1 MEYKIARERKSMCA
15 VQMKMCAAQRL
26 AGNLRIAARN
36 MNRSI
41 VVAIKALG
49 ALIQDF
55 HREQEIVAP
64 AETVHFLLSS
74 SILRGSK
81 GQASKERNIRSE
93 RAYWLFD
100 ISPTA
105 PIN

>member
-1 MEYKIARERKSMCA
+1 M
-15 VQMKMCAAQRL
+15 QMKMCAAQRL
-26 AGNLRIAARN
+26 AGNLRIAVRN

-55 HREQEIVAP
+55 CREQEIVAP
-64 AETVHFLLSS
+64 GETVHFLLSP

-81 GQASKERNIRSE
+81 GQASKERSIPSE
-93 RAYWLFD
+93 
-100 ISPTA
+100 
-105 PIN
+105 